1 MKLWK
6 RKRPPREEKPL
17 KEVSKIA
24 HKVFDD
30 RTIAVLVSFINA
42 GVFKSLDYPVAS
54 GKEAVVFR
62 ATTRAGARAGV
73 SDGFIAVKIFK
84 YETAAFKKSAPYVE
98 GDPRFKLDGVKHS
111 VRAFV
116 HLWAKKE
123 FANLRAAFAAGAR
136 VPEPIACKENVVIM
150 RFLGVG
156 GVPSAL
162 LEDVVVENPMGL
174 LDEIL
179 GDVKKCFEAGVVHAD
194 LSSFNII
201 MHEGKPFLIDW
212 AQGVS
217 VKHPRAREFLEK
229 DVFNILSF
237 FKRLGVETRFEDALA
252 RVTGGV
258 RQSRNV

>member
-6 RKRPPREEKPL
+6 RKRPPREKKPL
-17 KEVSKIA
+17 REVSKIA

-30 RTIAVLVSFINA
+30 RTIAVLVNFINA
-42 GVFKSLDYPVAS
+42 GVFKSLDYPIAS

-62 ATTRAGARAGV
+62 ATTRGG
-73 SDGFIAVKIFK
+73 GHLAVKIFK
-84 YETAAFKKSAPYVE
+84 YETSAFKHSVKYVE
-98 GDPRFKLDGVKHS
+98 GDPRFKLDEAKRGI
-111 VRAFV
+111 RAFV

-123 FANLRAAFAAGAR
+123 FANLRAAFDAGVR
-136 VPEPIACKENVVIM
+136 VPEPIACKENVVVM

-156 GVPSAL
+156 GVSSAL
-162 LEDVVVENPMGL
+162 LEDVVVENPEEL

-179 GDVKKCFEAGVVHAD
+179 GDVKKAYEAGVVHAD

-201 MHEGKPFLIDW
+201 MHEGKPFLFDW

-217 VKHPRAREFLEK
+217 VKHPHAREFLER

-237 FKRLGVETRFEDALA
+237 FKRLGVEKSFEQALA
-252 RVTGGV
+252 RVTGKKRV
-258 RQSRNV
+258 NEESE

>member
-1 MKLWK
+1 MSMKLWK

-42 GVFKSLDYPVAS
+42 GVFKSLDYPLAS
-54 GKEAVVFR
+54 GKEAIVFR
-62 ATTRAGARAGV
+62 ATTRGGGHV
-73 SDGFIAVKIFK
+73 AVKIFK

-98 GDPRFKLDGVKHS
+98 GDPRFKLDKAKHS

-116 HLWAKKE
+116 HLWARKE

-136 VPEPIACKENVVIM
+136 VPEPVACKENVVIM
-150 RFLGVG
+150 RFLGEG

-162 LEDVVVENPMGL
+162 LEDVVVENPGVV

-179 GDVKKCFEAGVVHAD
+179 DDVKKCFEAGVVHAD
-194 LSSFNII
+194 LSSFNVI

-217 VKHPRAREFLEK
+217 VKHPRAREFFEK

-237 FKRLGVETRFEDALA
+237 FKRLGVEKSFEDALA
-252 RVTGGV
+252 EATGE
-258 RQSRNV
+258 

>member
-1 MKLWK
+1 MSMKLWK
-6 RKRPPREEKPL
+6 RKRPPREKKPL

-30 RTIAVLVSFINA
+30 RTIMVLVNFINA

-62 ATTRAGARAGV
+62 ATTRGGAR
-73 SDGFIAVKIFK
+73 DGFVAVKIFK

-98 GDPRFKLDGVKHS
+98 GDPRFKLDKAKHS

-116 HLWAKKE
+116 NLWAKKE
-123 FANLRAAFAAGAR
+123 FANLRAAFSAGAR
-136 VPEPIACKENVVIM
+136 VPEPLACKENVVVM

-162 LEDVVVENPMGL
+162 LEDVVVENPKSL

-194 LSSFNII
+194 LSSFNIV
-201 MHEGKPFLIDW
+201 MHKGKPFLIDW

-217 VKHPRAREFLEK
+217 VEHPQARLFLEK
-229 DVFNILSF
+229 DIFNILSF
-237 FKRLGVETRFEDALA
+237 FKRLGVEMSFEDALA
-252 RVTGGV
+252 RVTGGLK
-258 RQSRNV
+258 QTHNV

>member
-1 MKLWK
+1 MSMKLWK

-30 RTIAVLVSFINA
+30 RTIAVLVSLINA
-42 GVFKSLDYPVAS
+42 GVFKTLDYPIAS
-54 GKEAVVFR
+54 GKEAIVFR
-62 ATTRAGARAGV
+62 ASTRAGARGNAQG
-73 SDGFIAVKIFK
+73 SARDGFVAVKIFK
-84 YETAAFKKSAPYVE
+84 YETSAFKKSLKYVE
-98 GDPRFKLDGVKHS
+98 GDPRFKLEKSKRS

-123 FANLRAAFAAGAR
+123 FANLRAAFDAGAR
-136 VPEPIACKENVVIM
+136 VPEPIACKENVVVM
-150 RFLGVG
+150 RFLGVK

-162 LEDVVVENPMGL
+162 LEDVVVENPSEL
-174 LDEIL
+174 LEEIL
-179 GDVKKCFEAGVVHAD
+179 GDVKKIYEAGVVHAD

-201 MHEGKPFLIDW
+201 MHEGKPFLFDW

-237 FKRLGVETRFEDALA
+237 FKRLGVEKSFEEALA
-252 RVTGGV
+252 EVTGE
-258 RQSRNV
+258 